1 MALPTRNE
9 VSDDLKWDLSRVFK
23 NDQEWEQEYKQVA
36 QEIKNLSK
44 FKGTLAKSGK
54 DLYEGITAILAVNR
68 RLEKVYV
75 YATMSSDVDTSNN
88 HYLGFVAKAQS
99 LANQMSAAIA
109 FVDPE
114 MLSIPEETLAKFMQ
128 DEPRLE
134 NYRHRLE
141 QITQKRPHTLPA
153 NEEKIIADAGDA
165 MGTSANTFNVLT
177 NSDMEYG
184 YVQDEDGEMVQLSDG
199 LYSLLIQSQD
209 RNVRKNAFDV
219 MYASYGQ
226 FENSLASTLSGE
238 VKAHNFNAR
247 VHKYNSA
254 REAALSE
261 NSVPTAVYD
270 TLIKEV
276 NSHLDLL
283 HRYVALR
290 KKILGLKDLQMYDMY
305 VPLTGKPVLSYN
317 FEEAK
322 EEARKALAPLG
333 EDYLKHVDYIFNNR
347 VIDVVENQNK
357 VTGAYSGGAYDTD
370 PYELLNWED
379 NLDSLYT
386 LVHETGHSVHSW
398 YTRNTQ
404 PYVYGDYPI
413 FVAEI
418 ASTTNE
424 NILTEYFL
432 DKITDPKTR
441 AFVLNHYLDSFKG
454 TLFRQTQFAEF
465 EQFIH
470 ETDANGQP
478 LTADV
483 LDEFYG
489 NLNQRY
495 YGDSV
500 EPGGEIAMEWSRIP
514 HFYYNFYVYQYATGF
529 AAATAL
535 ANKVVHGTE
544 QERDAYITFLKSGSS
559 DYPTEIMK
567 RAGVDMTKADY
578 LRDAFDTF
586 EKRLNEFE
594 KIVDELNAEKQ
605 DSHLNKLVD
614 LISTSFFISYF
625 IYTWRQFFLTLHQ
638 ESISNF

>member
-23 NDQEWEQEYKQVA
+23 NNQEWEQEYKQVA

-54 DLYEGITAILAVNR
+54 ELYEGITEILAINR

-75 YATMSSDVDTSNN
+75 YATMSSDVDTSNT
-88 HYLGFVAKAQS
+88 HYLGFVVKAQS

-114 MLSIPEETLAKFMQ
+114 ILSIPAKTLTKFMQ

-226 FENSLASTLSGE
+226 FKNSLASTLSGE

-283 HRYVALR
+283 HRYVSLR

-317 FEEAK
+317 FNEAK

-347 VIDVVENQNK
+347 VIDVVESQNK

-470 ETDANGQP
+470 EADANGQP

-489 NLNQRY
+489 DLNQRY

-535 ANKVVHGTE
+535 ANKVVHGTDK
-544 QERDAYITFLKSGSS
+544 ERDAYINFLKSGSS

-578 LRDAFDTF
+578 LRDTFDTF

-594 KIVDELNAEKQ
+594 KIVDELN
-605 DSHLNKLVD
+605 
-614 LISTSFFISYF
+614 
-625 IYTWRQFFLTLHQ
+625 
-638 ESISNF
+638 

>member
-1 MALPTRNE
+1 MSLPTRNE
-9 VSDDLKWDLSRVFK
+9 VSDDLKWDLSRVFE
-23 NDQEWEQEYKQVA
+23 NDQEWEKEYQQVTN
-36 QEIKNLSK
+36 EIKNISK
-44 FKGTLAKSGK
+44 YKQTLTKSGK
-54 DLYEGITAILAVNR
+54 DLYEGITAILAIER

-75 YATMSSDVDTSNN
+75 YATMSSDVDTKNN
-88 HYLGFVAKAQS
+88 HYLGFVAKVQS
-99 LANQMSAAIA
+99 LANQMAAA
-109 FVDPE
+109 TSFVDPE
-114 MLSIPEETLAKFMQ
+114 ILSIPEKTLAKFIQ

-153 NEEKIIADAGDA
+153 NEEKIIAAAGDA

-177 NSDMEYG
+177 NSDMEFG
-184 YVQDEDGEMVQLSDG
+184 YVQDENGDMIQLSDG

-209 RNVRKNAFDV
+209 REVRKNAFDV

-261 NSVPTAVYD
+261 NGVPTTVYD

-290 KKILGLKDLQMYDMY
+290 KKILDLKDLQMYDMY
-305 VPLTGKPVLSYN
+305 VPLTGEPVLSYN
-317 FEEAK
+317 FNEAK

-347 VIDVVENQNK
+347 VIDVVESQNK

-370 PYELLNWED
+370 PYELLNWEN

-432 DKITDPKTR
+432 DNITDLKTR

-470 ETDANGQP
+470 EADAQGQP

-489 NLNQRY
+489 KLNQRY

-500 EPGGEIAMEWSRIP
+500 EPGGEIAKEWARIP

-529 AAATAL
+529 ATATAL
-535 ANKVVHGTE
+535 ANKVVHGTD
-544 QERDAYITFLKSGSS
+544 QERDAYINFLKSGSS

-594 KIVDELNAEKQ
+594 KIIDELNAEK
-605 DSHLNKLVD
+605 
-614 LISTSFFISYF
+614 
-625 IYTWRQFFLTLHQ
+625 
-638 ESISNF
+638 

>member
-9 VSDDLKWDLSRVFK
+9 VSDELKWDLSRVFK

-54 DLYEGITAILAVNR
+54 ELYEGITEILAVNR

-75 YATMSSDVDTSNN
+75 YATMSSDVDTSNT

-114 MLSIPEETLAKFMQ
+114 ILSIPAKKLTKFMQ

-141 QITQKRPHTLPA
+141 QITQKRPHTLPE

-209 RNVRKNAFDV
+209 RKVRKNAFDV

-283 HRYVALR
+283 HRYVSLR

-317 FEEAK
+317 FNEAK

-347 VIDVVENQNK
+347 VIDVVESQNK

-441 AFVLNHYLDSFKG
+441 AFILNHYLDSFKG

-470 ETDANGQP
+470 EADANGQP
-478 LTADV
+478 LTAVV

-495 YGDSV
+495 YGNSV
-500 EPGGEIAMEWSRIP
+500 EPGGEIAKEWARIP

-535 ANKVVHGTE
+535 ANKVVHGTDK
-544 QERDAYITFLKSGSS
+544 EREAYINFLKAGSS

-567 RAGVDMTKADY
+567 HAGVDMTKADY

-594 KIVDELNAEKQ
+594 KIVDELNAEK
-605 DSHLNKLVD
+605 
-614 LISTSFFISYF
+614 
-625 IYTWRQFFLTLHQ
+625 
-638 ESISNF
+638 

>member
-114 MLSIPEETLAKFMQ
+114 ILSIPEENLAKFMQ

-305 VPLTGKPVLSYN
+305 VPLTWKPVLSYN

-322 EEARKALAPLG
+322 AEARKALAPLG

-347 VIDVVENQNK
+347 VIDVVESQNK

-544 QERDAYITFLKSGSS
+544 QERDAYINFLKSGSS

-567 RAGVDMTKADY
+567 RAGVDMTRADY

-594 KIVDELNAEKQ
+594 KIVDELNAEK
-605 DSHLNKLVD
+605 
-614 LISTSFFISYF
+614 
-625 IYTWRQFFLTLHQ
+625 
-638 ESISNF
+638 

>member
-1 MALPTRNE
+1 MSLPTRNE
-9 VSDDLKWDLSRVFK
+9 VSDDLKWDLSRVFE
-23 NDQEWEQEYKQVA
+23 NDQEWEKEYQQVTN
-36 QEIKNLSK
+36 EIKNISK
-44 FKGTLAKSGK
+44 YKQTLTKSGK
-54 DLYEGITAILAVNR
+54 DLYEGITAILAIER

-75 YATMSSDVDTSNN
+75 YATMSSDVDTKNN
-88 HYLGFVAKAQS
+88 HYLGFVAKVQS
-99 LANQMSAAIA
+99 LANQMAAA
-109 FVDPE
+109 TSFVDPE
-114 MLSIPEETLAKFMQ
+114 ILSIPEKTLAKFIQ

-153 NEEKIIADAGDA
+153 NEEKIIAAAGDA

-177 NSDMEYG
+177 NSDMEFG
-184 YVQDEDGEMVQLSDG
+184 YVQDENGDMIQLSDG
-199 LYSLLIQSQD
+199 LYSLLIQSQY
-209 RNVRKNAFDV
+209 REVRKNAFDV

-261 NSVPTAVYD
+261 NGVPTAVYD

-283 HRYVALR
+283 HRYVSLR

-305 VPLTGKPVLSYN
+305 VPLTGEPPLSYN
-317 FEEAK
+317 FETAK
-322 EEARKALAPLG
+322 AEARKALAPLG

-347 VIDVVENQNK
+347 VIDVVESQNK

-370 PYELLNWED
+370 PYELLNWEN

-432 DKITDPKTR
+432 DNITDLKTR

-470 ETDANGQP
+470 EADAQGQP

-489 NLNQRY
+489 KLNQRY

-500 EPGGEIAMEWSRIP
+500 EPGGEIAKEWERIP

-535 ANKVVHGTE
+535 ANKVVHGTD
-544 QERDAYITFLKSGSS
+544 QERDAYINFLKSGSS

-567 RAGVDMTKADY
+567 RAGVDMTKTDY

-594 KIVDELNAEKQ
+594 KIIDELNAEK
-605 DSHLNKLVD
+605 
-614 LISTSFFISYF
+614 
-625 IYTWRQFFLTLHQ
+625 
-638 ESISNF
+638 

>member
-114 MLSIPEETLAKFMQ
+114 ILSIPEETLAKFMQ

-544 QERDAYITFLKSGSS
+544 QERDAYINFLKSGSS

-567 RAGVDMTKADY
+567 RAGVDMTRADY

-594 KIVDELNAEKQ
+594 KIVNELNAEK
-605 DSHLNKLVD
+605 
-614 LISTSFFISYF
+614 
-625 IYTWRQFFLTLHQ
+625 
-638 ESISNF
+638 

>member
-9 VSDDLKWDLSRVFK
+9 VSDDLKWDLSRVFN

-114 MLSIPEETLAKFMQ
+114 ILSIPEETLAKFMQ

-544 QERDAYITFLKSGSS
+544 QERDAYINFLKSGSS

-578 LRDAFDTF
+578 LRDAFDTL

-594 KIVDELNAEKQ
+594 KIVNELNAEK
-605 DSHLNKLVD
+605 
-614 LISTSFFISYF
+614 
-625 IYTWRQFFLTLHQ
+625 
-638 ESISNF
+638 

>member
-114 MLSIPEETLAKFMQ
+114 ILSIPEETLAKFMQ

-322 EEARKALAPLG
+322 AEARKALAPLG

-500 EPGGEIAMEWSRIP
+500 EPGVEIAMEWSRIP

-544 QERDAYITFLKSGSS
+544 QERDAYINFLKSGSS

-567 RAGVDMTKADY
+567 RAGVDMTRADY

-594 KIVDELNAEKQ
+594 KIVDELNAEK
-605 DSHLNKLVD
+605 
-614 LISTSFFISYF
+614 
-625 IYTWRQFFLTLHQ
+625 
-638 ESISNF
+638 

>member
-23 NDQEWEQEYKQVA
+23 NNQEWEQEYKQVA

-114 MLSIPEETLAKFMQ
+114 ILSIPEETLAKFMQ

-153 NEEKIIADAGDA
+153 NEEKIIADAGNA

-544 QERDAYITFLKSGSS
+544 QERDAYINFLKSGSS

-567 RAGVDMTKADY
+567 RAGVDMTRADY

-594 KIVDELNAEKQ
+594 KIVDELNAEK
-605 DSHLNKLVD
+605 
-614 LISTSFFISYF
+614 
-625 IYTWRQFFLTLHQ
+625 
-638 ESISNF
+638 

>member
-23 NDQEWEQEYKQVA
+23 NNQEWEQEYKQVA

-54 DLYEGITAILAVNR
+54 DLYEGITAILAINR

-114 MLSIPEETLAKFMQ
+114 ILSIPEETLAKFMQ

-544 QERDAYITFLKSGSS
+544 QERDAYINFLKSGSS

-567 RAGVDMTKADY
+567 RAGVDMTRADY

-594 KIVDELNAEKQ
+594 KIVDELNAEK
-605 DSHLNKLVD
+605 
-614 LISTSFFISYF
+614 
-625 IYTWRQFFLTLHQ
+625 
-638 ESISNF
+638 

>member
-23 NDQEWEQEYKQVA
+23 NNQEWEQEYKQVA
-36 QEIKNLSK
+36 QKIKNLSK
-44 FKGTLAKSGK
+44 FKGTLTKSGK

-114 MLSIPEETLAKFMQ
+114 ILSIPEETLAKFMQ

-432 DKITDPKTR
+432 DKITDPKTH

-454 TLFRQTQFAEF
+454 TFFRQTQFAEF

-544 QERDAYITFLKSGSS
+544 QERDAYINFLKSGSS

-567 RAGVDMTKADY
+567 RAGVDMTRADY

-594 KIVDELNAEKQ
+594 KIVDELNAE
-605 DSHLNKLVD
+605 
-614 LISTSFFISYF
+614 
-625 IYTWRQFFLTLHQ
+625 
-638 ESISNF
+638 E

>member
-114 MLSIPEETLAKFMQ
+114 ILSIPEETLAKFMQ

-134 NYRHRLE
+134 NYRHCLK

-322 EEARKALAPLG
+322 AEARKALAPLG

-544 QERDAYITFLKSGSS
+544 QERDAYINFLKSGSS

-567 RAGVDMTKADY
+567 RAGVDMTRADY

-594 KIVDELNAEKQ
+594 KIVDELNAEK
-605 DSHLNKLVD
+605 
-614 LISTSFFISYF
+614 
-625 IYTWRQFFLTLHQ
+625 
-638 ESISNF
+638 

>member
-114 MLSIPEETLAKFMQ
+114 ILSIPEETLAKFMQ

-544 QERDAYITFLKSGSS
+544 QERDAYINFLKSGSS

-578 LRDAFDTF
+578 LKDAFDTF

-594 KIVDELNAEKQ
+594 KIVNELNAEK
-605 DSHLNKLVD
+605 
-614 LISTSFFISYF
+614 
-625 IYTWRQFFLTLHQ
+625 
-638 ESISNF
+638 

>member
-23 NDQEWEQEYKQVA
+23 NNQEWEQEYKQVA

-114 MLSIPEETLAKFMQ
+114 ILSIPEETLAKFMQ

-454 TLFRQTQFAEF
+454 TLFRQIQFAEF

-544 QERDAYITFLKSGSS
+544 QERDAYINFLKSGSS

-567 RAGVDMTKADY
+567 RAGVDMTRADY

-594 KIVDELNAEKQ
+594 KIVDELNAEK
-605 DSHLNKLVD
+605 
-614 LISTSFFISYF
+614 
-625 IYTWRQFFLTLHQ
+625 
-638 ESISNF
+638 

>member
-9 VSDDLKWDLSRVFK
+9 VSDELKWDLSRVFK

-54 DLYEGITAILAVNR
+54 ELYEGITEILAVNR

-75 YATMSSDVDTSNN
+75 YATMSSDVDTSNT

-114 MLSIPEETLAKFMQ
+114 ILSIPAKKLTKFMQ

-209 RNVRKNAFDV
+209 RKVRKNAFDV

-283 HRYVALR
+283 HRYVSLR

-305 VPLTGKPVLSYN
+305 VPLTGKPVLFYN
-317 FEEAK
+317 FNEAK

-347 VIDVVENQNK
+347 VIDVVESQNK

-441 AFVLNHYLDSFKG
+441 AFILNHYLDSFKG

-470 ETDANGQP
+470 EADANGQP

-495 YGDSV
+495 YGNSV
-500 EPGGEIAMEWSRIP
+500 EPGGEIAKEWARIP

-535 ANKVVHGTE
+535 ANKVVHGTDK
-544 QERDAYITFLKSGSS
+544 EREAYINFLKAGSS

-567 RAGVDMTKADY
+567 HAGVDMTKADY

-594 KIVDELNAEKQ
+594 KIVDELNAEK
-605 DSHLNKLVD
+605 
-614 LISTSFFISYF
+614 
-625 IYTWRQFFLTLHQ
+625 
-638 ESISNF
+638 

>member
-114 MLSIPEETLAKFMQ
+114 ILSIPEETLAKFMQ

-276 NSHLDLL
+276 NIHLDLL

-544 QERDAYITFLKSGSS
+544 QERDAYINFLKSGSS

-594 KIVDELNAEKQ
+594 KIVNELNAEK
-605 DSHLNKLVD
+605 
-614 LISTSFFISYF
+614 
-625 IYTWRQFFLTLHQ
+625 
-638 ESISNF
+638 

>member
-23 NDQEWEQEYKQVA
+23 NNQEWEQEYKQVA

-44 FKGTLAKSGK
+44 FKGTLTKSGK

-114 MLSIPEETLAKFMQ
+114 ILSIPEETLAKFMQ

-432 DKITDPKTR
+432 DKITDPKTH

-544 QERDAYITFLKSGSS
+544 QERDAYINFLKSGSS

-567 RAGVDMTKADY
+567 RAGVDMTRADY

-594 KIVDELNAEKQ
+594 KIVDELNAEK
-605 DSHLNKLVD
+605 
-614 LISTSFFISYF
+614 
-625 IYTWRQFFLTLHQ
+625 
-638 ESISNF
+638 

>member
-1 MALPTRNE
+1 MTLPTRNE

-23 NDQEWEQEYKQVA
+23 NDQEWEQEYNQVA
-36 QEIKNLSK
+36 KEIKNLSK
-44 FKGTLAKSGK
+44 LKGTLARSGK
-54 DLYEGITAILAVNR
+54 NLYEGITEILAVNR
-68 RLEKVYV
+68 CLEKVYV
-75 YATMSSDVDTSNN
+75 YATMSSDVDTKNT
-88 HYLGFVAKAQS
+88 HYLGLVAKSQS

-114 MLSIPEETLAKFMQ
+114 ILSIPEETLATFMQ

-209 RNVRKNAFDV
+209 RNIRKNAFDV

-254 REAALSE
+254 REASLSE
-261 NSVPTAVYD
+261 NGVPTAVYD

-276 NSHLDLL
+276 NSHLHLL

-305 VPLTGKPVLSYN
+305 VPLTGEPVLSYN
-317 FEEAK
+317 FNEAK

-347 VIDVVENQNK
+347 VIDVVESQNK

-370 PYELLNWED
+370 PYELLNWEN

-500 EPGGEIAMEWSRIP
+500 EPGGEIAMEWARIP

-535 ANKVVHGTE
+535 ANKVVHGTDKE
-544 QERDAYITFLKSGSS
+544 CDAYINFLKSGSS

-594 KIVDELNAEKQ
+594 KIVDELNAEK
-605 DSHLNKLVD
+605 
-614 LISTSFFISYF
+614 
-625 IYTWRQFFLTLHQ
+625 
-638 ESISNF
+638 

>member
-114 MLSIPEETLAKFMQ
+114 ILSIPEETLAKFMQ

-184 YVQDEDGEMVQLSDG
+184 YVQDEEGEMVQLSDG

-347 VIDVVENQNK
+347 VIDVVESQNK

-544 QERDAYITFLKSGSS
+544 QERDAYINFLKSGSS

-594 KIVDELNAEKQ
+594 KIVDELNAEK
-605 DSHLNKLVD
+605 
-614 LISTSFFISYF
+614 
-625 IYTWRQFFLTLHQ
+625 
-638 ESISNF
+638 

>member
-1 MALPTRNE
+1 MVINKIVLQKEGKYMSLPTRNE
-9 VSDDLKWDLSRVFK
+9 VSDDLKWDLSRVFE
-23 NDQEWEQEYKQVA
+23 NDQEWEKEYQQVTN
-36 QEIKNLSK
+36 EIKNISK
-44 FKGTLAKSGK
+44 YKQTLTKSGK
-54 DLYEGITAILAVNR
+54 DLYEGITAILAIER

-75 YATMSSDVDTSNN
+75 YATMSSDVDTKNN

-99 LANQMSAAIA
+99 LANQMAAA
-109 FVDPE
+109 TSFVDPE
-114 MLSIPEETLAKFMQ
+114 ILSIPEKTLAKFMQ

-153 NEEKIIADAGDA
+153 NEEKIIAAAGDA

-177 NSDMEYG
+177 NSDMEFG
-184 YVQDEDGEMVQLSDG
+184 YVQDENGDMIQLSDG

-209 RNVRKNAFDV
+209 REVRKNAFDV

-261 NSVPTAVYD
+261 NGVPTAVYD

-276 NSHLDLL
+276 NSHLHLL

-305 VPLTGKPVLSYN
+305 VPLTGEPVLSYN
-317 FEEAK
+317 FNEAK

-347 VIDVVENQNK
+347 VIDVVESQNK

-432 DKITDPKTR
+432 DNITDLKTR

-470 ETDANGQP
+470 EADAQGQP

-489 NLNQRY
+489 KLNQRY

-500 EPGGEIAMEWSRIP
+500 EPGGEIAKEWERIP

-529 AAATAL
+529 ASATAL
-535 ANKVVHGTE
+535 ANKVVHGTD
-544 QERDAYITFLKSGSS
+544 QERDAYINFLKSGSS

-594 KIVDELNAEKQ
+594 KIIDKLNAEK
-605 DSHLNKLVD
+605 
-614 LISTSFFISYF
+614 
-625 IYTWRQFFLTLHQ
+625 
-638 ESISNF
+638 

>member
-1 MALPTRNE
+1 MSLPTRNE
-9 VSDDLKWDLSRVFK
+9 VSDDLKWDLSRVFE
-23 NDQEWEQEYKQVA
+23 NDQEWEKEYQQVTN
-36 QEIKNLSK
+36 EIKNISK
-44 FKGTLAKSGK
+44 YKQTLTKSGK
-54 DLYEGITAILAVNR
+54 DLYEGITAILAIER

-75 YATMSSDVDTSNN
+75 YATMSSDVDTKNN
-88 HYLGFVAKAQS
+88 HYLGFVAKVQS
-99 LANQMSAAIA
+99 LANQMAAA
-109 FVDPE
+109 TSFVDPE
-114 MLSIPEETLAKFMQ
+114 ILSIPEKTLAKFIQ

-153 NEEKIIADAGDA
+153 NEEKIIAAAGDA

-177 NSDMEYG
+177 NSDMEFG
-184 YVQDEDGEMVQLSDG
+184 YVQDENGDMIQLSDG

-209 RNVRKNAFDV
+209 REVRKNAFDV

-261 NSVPTAVYD
+261 NGVPTAVYD

-283 HRYVALR
+283 HRYVSLR

-305 VPLTGKPVLSYN
+305 VPLTGEPPLSYN
-317 FEEAK
+317 FETAK
-322 EEARKALAPLG
+322 AEARKALASLG

-347 VIDVVENQNK
+347 VIDVVESQNK

-370 PYELLNWED
+370 PYELLNWEN

-500 EPGGEIAMEWSRIP
+500 EPGGEIAMEWARIP

-535 ANKVVHGTE
+535 ANKVVHGTDK
-544 QERDAYITFLKSGSS
+544 ERDAYINFLKSGSS

-594 KIVDELNAEKQ
+594 KIVDELNAEK
-605 DSHLNKLVD
+605 
-614 LISTSFFISYF
+614 
-625 IYTWRQFFLTLHQ
+625 
-638 ESISNF
+638 

>member
-44 FKGTLAKSGK
+44 FKGILAKSGK

-114 MLSIPEETLAKFMQ
+114 ILSIPEETLAKFMQ

-184 YVQDEDGEMVQLSDG
+184 YVQHEDGEMVQLSDG

-544 QERDAYITFLKSGSS
+544 QERDAYINFLKSGSS

-567 RAGVDMTKADY
+567 RAGVDMTRADY
-578 LRDAFDTF
+578 LRDAFDTL

-594 KIVDELNAEKQ
+594 KIVNELNAEK
-605 DSHLNKLVD
+605 
-614 LISTSFFISYF
+614 
-625 IYTWRQFFLTLHQ
+625 
-638 ESISNF
+638 

>member
-114 MLSIPEETLAKFMQ
+114 ILSIPEETLAKFMQ

-184 YVQDEDGEMVQLSDG
+184 YVQDEDGEMVQFSDG

-322 EEARKALAPLG
+322 AEARKALAPLG

-544 QERDAYITFLKSGSS
+544 QERDAYINFLKSGSS

-567 RAGVDMTKADY
+567 RAGVDMTRADY

-594 KIVDELNAEKQ
+594 KIVDELNAEK
-605 DSHLNKLVD
+605 
-614 LISTSFFISYF
+614 
-625 IYTWRQFFLTLHQ
+625 
-638 ESISNF
+638 

>member
-23 NDQEWEQEYKQVA
+23 NNQEWEQEYKQVA

-114 MLSIPEETLAKFMQ
+114 ILSIPEETLAKFMQ

-544 QERDAYITFLKSGSS
+544 QERDAYINFLKSGSS

-567 RAGVDMTKADY
+567 RAGVDMTRADY
-578 LRDAFDTF
+578 LRDAFDAF

-594 KIVDELNAEKQ
+594 KIVDELNAEK
-605 DSHLNKLVD
+605 
-614 LISTSFFISYF
+614 
-625 IYTWRQFFLTLHQ
+625 
-638 ESISNF
+638 